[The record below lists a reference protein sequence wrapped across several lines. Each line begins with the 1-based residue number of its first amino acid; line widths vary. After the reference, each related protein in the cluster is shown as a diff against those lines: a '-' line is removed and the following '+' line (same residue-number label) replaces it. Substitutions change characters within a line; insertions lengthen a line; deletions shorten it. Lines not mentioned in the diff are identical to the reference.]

1 MCILHA
7 DCGAIGDVQTP
18 HKYTSTPDDTVAA
31 TLKGGCDLECD
42 SYYKSY
48 LYSALN
54 ASKITEDDID
64 TAISRVFTH
73 FIALGE
79 LEGPDDVIFQVR
91 QRSLSLFSS
100 DSLSGRYETDRFA
113 KTGLE
118 RT

>member
-64 TAISRVFTH
+64 TAISRIFTH

-79 LEGPDDVIFQVR
+79 LEGPDDVVFQVR
-91 QRSLSLFSS
+91 KPISQPCFV
-100 DSLSGRYETDRFA
+100 
-113 KTGLE
+113 
-118 RT
+118 